1 MILKAVLLG
10 LEMGG
15 KAVAIMNSQD
25 AERLGVLGLARIMIQ
40 VGKEEQTAIVHTSTD
55 LIHPG
60 HIGISKKNWI
70 DLGLMEGLDVE
81 VDVAPF
87 PASLFFIRNKLR
99 GRKLVH
105 DEILEIVEDT
115 IAERLSDVEISAF
128 VTALHNFGLDLD
140 EATNLSTAM
149 IKTGSTMKLNR
160 QPIVDKHSIGGVPGD
175 KTTLLVVP
183 IIAACGL
190 TIPKSSSRAITS
202 AAGTADR
209 AEVLMP
215 VSLGIGEMQEVVER
229 TNGCIVWGG
238 SVNLSPADDIFV
250 KIEYPLSID
259 PLLLPSIMS
268 KKKAVGANMLVIDIP
283 CGRGAKVKTIGEA
296 DLLAKDFM
304 EIGKRLEIQVRCAV
318 TYGEQPIGYAIGP
331 SLEAKEALEALINHG
346 ISSDLVEKATA
357 IAGIILEMA
366 GKSDGKRLAVE
377 ALRSG
382 KAEIKMREIIAAQG
396 GNPRINPDDIV
407 IGDKHFTVES
417 NRSGNL
423 LWINN
428 ASVANLAR
436 FLGCPKDSS
445 SGILLHKKLGDVVKK
460 GEPLFTI
467 YAERSTNLQR
477 AIDKLED
484 FGIMGIGD
492 KMEMLIHEVKERPV
506 TERTITLDR

>member
-1 MILKAVLLG
+1 MILKAVLLD

-25 AERLGVLGLARIMIQ
+25 ADRLGILGLARIMIR
-40 VGKEEQTAIVHTSTD
+40 VGEVEKIAIVHTSPD

-60 HIGISKKNWI
+60 HIGVGKKGWTG
-70 DLGLMEGLDVE
+70 LGLMEGLDVE
-81 VDVAPF
+81 VDIAPF
-87 PASLFFIRNKLR
+87 PASVFFIRNKLS
-99 GRKLVH
+99 GRRLVY
-105 DEILEIVEDT
+105 DEILEIVADT
-115 IAERLSDVEISAF
+115 VAERLSDVEIAAF
-128 VTALHNFGLDLD
+128 VTALHNSGLDLD
-140 EATNLSTAM
+140 EATNLSLAM
-149 IKTGSTMKLNR
+149 VKTGSTMKLDR
-160 QPIVDKHSIGGVPGD
+160 QPVVDKHSIGGVPGD

-209 AEVLMP
+209 AQVLMP
-215 VSLGIGEMQEVVER
+215 VSLDVGEMQEVVER

-238 SVNLSPADDIFV
+238 SFNLSPADDIFV

-268 KKKAVGANMLVIDIP
+268 KKKAVGSNILVIDIP
-283 CGRGAKVKTIGEA
+283 CGRGAKVKTVGEA
-296 DLLAKDFM
+296 DLLAKDFI
-304 EIGKRLEIQVRCAV
+304 EVGRRLEIQVRCAV
-318 TYGEQPIGYAIGP
+318 TYGEQPLGYAIGP
-331 SLEAKEALEALINHG
+331 SLEAKEALEALMSHG
-346 ISSDLVEKATA
+346 KSPDLVEKATA
-357 IAGIILEMA
+357 IAGMILEMA
-366 GKSDGKRLAVE
+366 GKSDGKRLATE

-382 KAEIKMREIIAAQG
+382 RAESKMREIIAAQG
-396 GNPRINPDDIV
+396 GNPKVNPDDIA
-407 IGDKHFTVES
+407 IGDKRFTVQS
-417 NRSGNL
+417 DRSGNL

-445 SGILLHKKLGDVVKK
+445 AGILLHKKLGDVVNK

-477 AIDKLED
+477 ALDKLED
-484 FGIMGIGD
+484 FVIMGIGD
-492 KMEMLIHEVKERPV
+492 RMEMLIHEVKERPV
-506 TERTITLDR
+506 TKRTITLDR